1 MTNIFL
7 RVPLSEKMLFAK
19 HLSIMIRSG
28 MSILDSLWLLKKQA
42 KTRSFKKIL
51 DQIIVNIDN
60 GQFLSASLE
69 KYRTVFGEFFISII
83 RIGEA
88 TGTLADNLNYLHEQ
102 LRKNYELRRKVK
114 AAMIYPVIILIA
126 TLGIGSILIFYVFPK
141 IMPIFKS
148 LKVELPI
155 TTRILIAAVNFLN
168 NYGLWVIVGLIVFI
182 VLMFILLRIKAV
194 RFLWHRLILALPI
207 FGRVSIGVN
216 MTNFA
221 RTLASLL
228 KSGVKIVDAILITS
242 DTMPNLVYQR
252 ELKVVAERIKSGET
266 ISQYLLEKKKFFP
279 PIFAQ
284 MVEVG
289 ENTGRLDENFIY
301 LADFYEAEVDEV
313 FKNLSGILEPI
324 MLLVMGGLV
333 GFIAISIISP
343 IYEITQG
350 LNLK

>member
-51 DQIIVNIDN
+51 DQLIVDVDN
-60 GQFLSASLE
+60 GQFLSVSFE
-69 KYRTVFGEFFISII
+69 KYRSIFGEFFISII
-83 RIGEA
+83 RVGEA
-88 TGTLADNLNYLHEQ
+88 SGTLADNLNYLHEQ

-114 AAMIYPVIILIA
+114 AAMIYPVIILVA

-155 TTRILIAAVNFLN
+155 STKILIALVNFLN
-168 NYGLWVIVGLIVFI
+168 NYGLWVIVGLIS
-182 VLMFILLRIKAV
+182 
-194 RFLWHRLILALPI
+194 FLQHRLILTLPI
-207 FGRVSIGVN
+207 FGRVSTNVN
-216 MTNFA
+216 MTAFA

-228 KSGVKIVDAILITS
+228 KSGIKIVDAILITS
-242 DTMPNLVYQR
+242 NTMPNMVYQR
-252 ELKVVAERIKSGET
+252 ELKIIAERIKSGET
-266 ISQYLLEKKKFFP
+266 ISQYLMEQKKFFP

-324 MLLVMGGLV
+324 MLLVM
-333 GFIAISIISP
+333 
-343 IYEITQG
+343 
-350 LNLK
+350 

>member
-51 DQIIVNIDN
+51 DQLIVDVDN
-60 GQFLSASLE
+60 GQFLSVSFE
-69 KYRTVFGEFFISII
+69 KYRSIFGEFFISII
-83 RIGEA
+83 RVGEA
-88 TGTLADNLNYLHEQ
+88 SGTLADNLNYLHEQ

-114 AAMIYPVIILIA
+114 AAMIYPVIILVA

-148 LKVELPI
+148 LKVELPVS
-155 TTRILIAAVNFLN
+155 TKILIALVNFLN
-168 NYGLWVIVGLIVFI
+168 NYGLWVIVGLIIFI
-182 VLMFILLRIKAV
+182 IIFFVLLRIKAV
-194 RFLWHRLILALPI
+194 RFLQHRLILTLPI
-207 FGRVSIGVN
+207 FGRVSTNVN
-216 MTNFA
+216 MTAFA

-228 KSGVKIVDAILITS
+228 KSGIKIVDAILITS
-242 DTMPNLVYQR
+242 NTMPNMVYQR
-252 ELKVVAERIKSGET
+252 ELKIIAERIKSGET
-266 ISQYLLEKKKFFP
+266 ISQYLMEQKKFFP

-289 ENTGRLDENFIY
+289 EQTGKLS
-301 LADFYEAEVDEV
+301 
-313 FKNLSGILEPI
+313 KNLTESAYFCR
-324 MLLVMGGLV
+324 
-333 GFIAISIISP
+333 GFF
-343 IYEITQG
+343 
-350 LNLK
+350 

>member
-42 KTRSFKKIL
+42 KTKSFKKIL

-60 GQFLSASLE
+60 GQFLSASME
-69 KYRTVFGEFFISII
+69 KYKTIFGEFFISII

-88 TGTLADNLNYLHEQ
+88 SGTLADNLNYLHEQ

-155 TTRILIAAVNFLN
+155 STRILIAAVNFLN
-168 NYGLWVIVGLIVFI
+168 NYGLWVIVGLIIFI
-182 VLMFILLRIKAV
+182 ILIFILIRIKSV
-194 RFLWHRLILALPI
+194 RFLCHRLILTLPI
-207 FGRVSIGVN
+207 FGRVSENVN
-216 MTNFA
+216 MTAFA

-228 KSGVKIVDAILITS
+228 KSGIKIVDAILITA

-252 ELKVVAERIKSGET
+252 ELKNIAERIKSGET
-266 ISQYLLEKKKFFP
+266 ISRYLVEKKKFFP
-279 PIFAQ
+279 PVFAQ

-289 ENTGRLDENFIY
+289 ESTGRLDENFIY